1 MKVSAKCRVKPGV
14 LRKFLSGTLNLEEV
28 AEKEDTCFQFGKIN
42 PMDKFEA
49 VADISDGDLSLS
61 VLLDRQQHGYDI
73 FENKLVCEHNIIRV
87 KKTSGN
93 ISERNLKLV
102 TYKTPAN
109 IQLKTAKQI
118 GDPDPWCPG
127 PEVTA
132 YRPRGRF
139 SDSKFIKL

>member
-1 MKVSAKCRVKPGV
+1 MKPGV
-14 LRKFLSGTLNLEEV
+14 LRKFLSGSLSLEEV
-28 AEKEDTCFQFGKIN
+28 AEKEDTCFQLGKIN

-49 VADISDGDLSLS
+49 VADISDGDLRLS
-61 VLLDRQQHGYDI
+61 VLLDRKQHGYDI
-73 FENKLVCEHNIIRV
+73 FENKLACEHNIILV

-93 ISERNLKLV
+93 ILDRNLKLV

-109 IQLKTAKQI
+109 IQLKNPKRI

-127 PEVTA
+127 AEVAA

-139 SDSKFIKL
+139 SDSKSLQC